1 MLTTG
6 DYVLQ
11 LFDLT
16 QHEYTTWLTED
27 LQLSQVPFTVYIESY
42 PILQNEVR

>member
-11 LFDLT
+11 LFDLS
-16 QHEYTTWLTED
+16 QVEYTNWLIDD
-27 LQLSQVPFTVYIESY
+27 LQLGQVPFTVYIESF
-42 PILQNEVR
+42 PIL